1 MPLVTPD
8 VIEDAC
14 IDVLDR
20 RHPEHLAKLE
30 RERGLA
36 PETIERLATVGLL
49 IAEGV
54 RLREDKPPAALL
66 GLFGTDNVPERDK
79 HGQLTFVWVLAVQI
93 VAVGTGRRD
102 VIKRRSWYA
111 MTVAECLLQRLP
123 RHADP
128 VDTLELID
136 VDFTN
141 GRTTEERP
149 RTVGEAQLLFRVRA
163 RASLGLNDLPPDD
176 TALAPGSPGGPPA
189 APYTPP
195 VPPAEIT
202 SVHSDVD
209 KEPV

>member
-66 GLFGTDNVPERDK
+66 GLFGTDNAPERDK
-79 HGQLTFVWVLAVQI
+79 NDQLTFVWTMAVQI
-93 VAVGTGRRD
+93 VALGTNRRD
-102 VIKRRSWYA
+102 VIKRRGWYT
-111 MTVAECLLQRLP
+111 MTVAECLLARLP
-123 RHADP
+123 RAAEP
-128 VDTLELID
+128 VDALRLID

-141 GRTTEERP
+141 GRTTEQRA
-149 RTVGEAQLLFRVRA
+149 RTVGEGQLLFSVRVRESMDQ
-163 RASLGLNDLPPDD
+163 RVLPADD
-176 TALAPGSPGGPPA
+176 TPLEPGTPGGPPA
-189 APYTPP
+189 EPYTPP
-195 VPPAEIT
+195 EPWPPAT
-202 SVHSDVD
+202 DVHSDTD
-209 KEPV
+209 REPL